1 MITYEG
7 VHDGHTN
14 RDLVAKAE
22 QEGNQKGDPDREGL
36 LRLCCPDGEGEQQD
50 VDDDA
55 ENEAAAAADGGTHLD
70 GCPGGDDKFRELLRV
85 I

>member
-14 RDLVAKAE
+14 GNLVDKAE

-70 GCPGGDDKFRELLRV
+70 GCSGGDGKF
-85 I
+85 